1 MKIVFTTKGNSWES
15 QMDARFGRAEMF
27 LVYDDENNTLEE
39 VSNNETENMEH
50 GVGMQTSKKIMNLK
64 ADIVITGNGAGEK
77 ALKILKDTDIKFY
90 TGANDMSVKN
100 AYDAFKA
107 NKLQKQ
113 F

>member
-1 MKIVFTTKGNSWES
+1 
-15 QMDARFGRAEMF
+15 
-27 LVYDDENNTLEE
+27 
-39 VSNNETENMEH
+39 
-50 GVGMQTSKKIMNLK
+50 MNLK

-90 TGANDMSVKN
+90 TGANDMSVKD
-100 AYDAFKA
+100 AYGAFKA